1 MAYSTH
7 FTYFRSLK
15 TFGKRYKIHY
25 KMKDSGA
32 HSYENREER
41 SELKILAW
49 VNAST
54 PSSSRGVCARDQIIL
69 FCATQK
75 WLGNCDSDLVLR
87 LQGATQPSKNR
98 LQMCLN
104 FDYGCCR
111 DLRHWGNEARLLR
124 RFSKWQRPMN
134 SEIFWRQSS
143 NGLVTL
149 WCFKTRLAV
158 NILCIPIKDG
168 IKVL

>member
-1 MAYSTH
+1 
-7 FTYFRSLK
+7 
-15 TFGKRYKIHY
+15 
-25 KMKDSGA
+25 MKDSGA

-111 DLRHWGNEARLLR
+111 DLRHWGMWGNEARLLR

-149 WCFKTRLAV
+149 WCFKTR
-158 NILCIPIKDG
+158 
-168 IKVL
+168 